1 MKTREF
7 IRHNAGEI
15 LGDDPFDRSG
25 GMDAYVRAT
34 RLYGGP
40 SSAAAVAAEPA
51 GPAAAAEEAGA
62 WTSPYPDSDASPVPP
77 APEGPALRPIV
88 REDGSL
94 NMAGLWD
101 RGRHALKLRS
111 GQEEGR
117 KAWVESPV
125 PPLQPDYKLF
135 PVKRPRLTETSI
147 ERIARRLGLV
157 PRDLEPE
164 IDEFGRDAGF
174 EAAVQRFFELIYR
187 KWLRVE
193 TRGLEHVPS
202 TGRTLLVSN
211 HANWMVMDA
220 AMIEVAVQTEHPARR
235 EVRALVDRFTTKIP
249 GLNIFMARTGQV
261 YGCPENAL
269 RLLQREEAVL
279 IFPEGAKGALK
290 PFRERMRVG
299 KFTRGFA
306 RIAILTG
313 TPIVP
318 VAVQGFEELH
328 PVLFN
333 LTGLAQRL
341 GLPDLPITPTFPWL
355 GLLGLVP
362 PPVKCFID
370 FGKPISTADYPPEAV
385 EDEEIVSRLAEKVR
399 LIVQDLYEHLRAQR
413 RSLLSD

>member
-7 IRHNAGEI
+7 TRNNAGEI

-25 GMDAYVRAT
+25 GMNAYVRAA
-34 RLYGGP
+34 RIYAAP
-40 SSAAAVAAEPA
+40 ASAAAVAAGTA
-51 GPAAAAEEAGA
+51 APAAAAEEAGA
-62 WTSPYPDSDASPVPP
+62 LLSPSPESDASHAPPV
-77 APEGPALRPIV
+77 PALRPIV
-88 REDGSL
+88 RADGSL

-117 KAWVESPV
+117 KPWVESPV

-135 PVKRPRLTETSI
+135 PVKRPRLTETRV
-147 ERIARRLGLV
+147 ERIARRFGLV
-157 PRDLEPE
+157 PHDLEPE
-164 IDEFGRDAGF
+164 IDDFGRDAGY

-211 HANWMVMDA
+211 HANWMVLDA

-249 GLNIFMARTGQV
+249 GLNVFFARTGQV

-279 IFPEGAKGALK
+279 VFPEGAKGAMK

-299 KFTRGFA
+299 TFTRGFA

-370 FGKPISTADYPPEAV
+370 FGKPISTADYPPEAA

-413 RSLLSD
+413 RSRLSD